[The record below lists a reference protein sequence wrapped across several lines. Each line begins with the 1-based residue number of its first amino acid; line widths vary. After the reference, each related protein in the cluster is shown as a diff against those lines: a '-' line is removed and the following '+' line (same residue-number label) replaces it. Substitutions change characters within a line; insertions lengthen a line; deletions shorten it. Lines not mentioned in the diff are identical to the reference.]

1 MTVPVV
7 TVQTRVEALVSCN
20 NTLAWVTSAGL
31 ALEGGTI
38 SAESPLEVRLQ
49 ARDVDNLEVK
59 LTRAEIFLHLTD
71 ENKRA
76 STFPFNTEVGNSD
89 YTCAVA
95 GASTKEPGRYTLVVR
110 VRKGPT
116 GSCEIL
122 RLSVTV
128 AEKPQGLSAVW
139 LSVGSL
145 CACAVFLGAILVW
158 ARCMSAELRDVLV
171 MVLTE
176 TSKTVISISFELG
189 DLATDLLTT
198 YRVVFEGIVISP
210 QYRVPYAVF
219 GCLSVMAALVSLAH
233 HVHRARELRAQIKT
247 KAKVLPHP
255 ADAHLEDNEDDVHEA
270 VVCKLEWELEKTS
283 RDLKGLAVGMLCL
296 FLEDVPMVR
305 VRRLARAD
313 SQSASSEPFRC
324 WARQVV
330 LTALLIFKEDIKDK
344 TVR

>member
-1 MTVPVV
+1 
-7 TVQTRVEALVSCN
+7 L
-20 NTLAWVTSAGL
+20 
-31 ALEGGTI
+31 
-38 SAESPLEVRLQ
+38 AESPLEVRLQ

-71 ENKRA
+71 EKKRA

-128 AEKPQGLSAVW
+128 AEKPHGLSAVW

-158 ARCMSAELRDVLV
+158 ARCMSAELRGILV

-176 TSKTVISISFELG
+176 TSKTIISISFELG

-198 YRVVFEGIVISP
+198 YRVVFEDIVGSP

-219 GCLSVMAALVSLAH
+219 GCLSIMVALGSLAH

-247 KAKVLPHP
+247 KAKVQPHP
-255 ADAHLEDNEDDVHEA
+255 ADLEDNEDDAGKA
-270 VVCKLEWELEKTS
+270 VVCKLKWELEKTS
-283 RDLKGLAVGMLCL
+283 RDLKGLAVEMLCF

-305 VRRLARAD
+305 VRL
-313 SQSASSEPFRC
+313 SP
-324 WARQVV
+324 
-330 LTALLIFKEDIKDK
+330 
-344 TVR
+344 